1 MGVKFVSDDGKESI
15 KLDALPL
22 PNEKGE
28 VWMNVFE
35 QKPREDAATGTWDK
49 PEDKSDDTASKDFND
64 EIPSNKPKVPRV
76 TPFATRGITKRLR
89 GSKIIYEQRD
99 ELAMDLLGL
108 YSAKVTDVVDIVHR
122 EDGSTSVDLKDVG
135 DIPENAL
142 RAIRK
147 IKVTPTRHGEQVE
160 VEMID
165 KVRIGQMLAKSAGLL
180 DNEKEIDKPGVVSIE
195 MVMPK
200 EDGDE

>member
-1 MGVKFVSDDGKESI
+1 M
-15 KLDALPL
+15 
-22 PNEKGE
+22 
-28 VWMNVFE
+28 
-35 QKPREDAATGTWDK
+35 
-49 PEDKSDDTASKDFND
+49 KS
-64 EIPSNKPKVPRV
+64 PSNKPKVPRV

-122 EDGSTSVDLKDVG
+122 EDGSTSVDLKSG

-147 IKVTPTRHGEQVE
+147 IT
-160 VEMID
+160 D
-165 KVRIGQMLAKSAGLL
+165 AY
-180 DNEKEIDKPGVVSIE
+180 PG
-195 MVMPK
+195 M
-200 EDGDE
+200 GTG

>member
-1 MGVKFVSDDGKESI
+1 M
-15 KLDALPL
+15 
-22 PNEKGE
+22 
-28 VWMNVFE
+28 
-35 QKPREDAATGTWDK
+35 
-49 PEDKSDDTASKDFND
+49 
-64 EIPSNKPKVPRV
+64 
-76 TPFATRGITKRLR
+76 R

-147 IKVTPTRHGEQVE
+147 IKVTPTGMGNRL
-160 VEMID
+160 
-165 KVRIGQMLAKSAGLL
+165 RLR
-180 DNEKEIDKPGVVSIE
+180 
-195 MVMPK
+195 
-200 EDGDE
+200 

>member
-1 MGVKFVSDDGKESI
+1 M
-15 KLDALPL
+15 
-22 PNEKGE
+22 
-28 VWMNVFE
+28 
-35 QKPREDAATGTWDK
+35 T
-49 PEDKSDDTASKDFND
+49 KSRS
-64 EIPSNKPKVPRV
+64 SKPKVPRV

-108 YSAKVTDVVDIVHR
+108 YSAKVTDVVDIVRR
-122 EDGSTSVDLKDVG
+122 EDGSTSVDLRELE

-142 RAIRK
+142 RAIR
-147 IKVTPTRHGEQVE
+147 
-160 VEMID
+160 
-165 KVRIGQMLAKSAGLL
+165 MLAKSAGLL

-195 MVMPK
+195 MVMPR

>member
-1 MGVKFVSDDGKESI
+1 
-15 KLDALPL
+15 
-22 PNEKGE
+22 
-28 VWMNVFE
+28 
-35 QKPREDAATGTWDK
+35 
-49 PEDKSDDTASKDFND
+49 
-64 EIPSNKPKVPRV
+64 
-76 TPFATRGITKRLR
+76 
-89 GSKIIYEQRD
+89 
-99 ELAMDLLGL
+99 MDLLGL

-200 EDGDE
+200 EDGDDK

>member
-1 MGVKFVSDDGKESI
+1 M
-15 KLDALPL
+15 
-22 PNEKGE
+22 
-28 VWMNVFE
+28 M
-35 QKPREDAATGTWDK
+35 
-49 PEDKSDDTASKDFND
+49 KSR
-64 EIPSNKPKVPRV
+64 SNKPKVPRV

-122 EDGSTSVDLKDVG
+122 DDGSTSVDLKDVG

-200 EDGDE
+200 DDGDE

>member
-1 MGVKFVSDDGKESI
+1 M
-15 KLDALPL
+15 
-22 PNEKGE
+22 
-28 VWMNVFE
+28 
-35 QKPREDAATGTWDK
+35 
-49 PEDKSDDTASKDFND
+49 
-64 EIPSNKPKVPRV
+64 KVPRV

-195 MVMPK
+195 MVMPRRTVMSEPLSNMK
-200 EDGDE
+200 LDFSTSPTVALLRARVLSGGLWGLWAAVKVTLAVRRYGVVLLSKSLVRGMGLSIRGL